1 MEACTVTILGA
12 GAMGG
17 LLAAKLSAVGSRV
30 RMLTRNPDKAS
41 GISRDGLV
49 LEENDGQITYA
60 RVECATSAEGWAPPD
75 LLIVCVKSYDT
86 APAMQAHAAHV
97 GDETAVLT
105 LQNGLGNVE
114 ALADVIPATQILVGV
129 TTHGALTVA
138 PGRVRHT
145 GLGTILL
152 GETDGRRSERASWI
166 ARLLDDADL
175 QAGVAEDPSRLLWE
189 KLVINAA
196 INPVTAML
204 RVRNG
209 EIATNPDARTLA
221 LAAASEAVDVARA
234 LGVALDKGAMLAR
247 VIQVAEATA
256 ANRSSMLADVEAG
269 RRTEIDAINGAVVRE
284 AARLGIEVSANVD
297 LLRRIREMEQN

>member
-1 MEACTVTILGA
+1 MDC
-12 GAMGG
+12 
-17 LLAAKLSAVGSRV
+17 
-30 RMLTRNPDKAS
+30 PP
-41 GISRDGLV
+41 
-49 LEENDGQITYA
+49 A
-60 RVECATSAEGWAPPD
+60 R
-75 LLIVCVKSYDT
+75 
-86 APAMQAHAAHV
+86 
-97 GDETAVLT
+97 
-105 LQNGLGNVE
+105 
-114 ALADVIPATQILVGV
+114 
-129 TTHGALTVA
+129 
-138 PGRVRHT
+138 R
-145 GLGTILL
+145 
-152 GETDGRRSERASWI
+152 RRSASRCGGRP
-166 ARLLDDADL
+166 A
-175 QAGVAEDPSRLLWE
+175 RLLWE